1 MEVLSIW
8 TGAWVGR
15 AGMLA
20 EMLSFFILAPE
31 ILGKERLK
39 RVEEALRRGLESATV
54 QTGASFAW
62 IALIAMVFV
71 GTGIMVVLAAAASV
85 GFSEIYAWQLLVGF
99 TVWVVG
105 LGANIRCRVAIK
117 KAHLV
122 EHETDEEEL
131 AIVPRWMAR
140 TSIIVLNPRKFAR
153 VRPAPWLW
161 VMWFLGIPVH
171 LFNFVAY
178 SIIPPGILGVVHL
191 EQRLLASGVGLR
203 SLVVGTGIVLFFGGM
218 GAQFL
223 ATF

>member
-1 MEVLSIW
+1 MDVLSIW

-15 AGMLA
+15 VGILA
-20 EMLSFFILAPE
+20 EMCSFPLLAPE
-31 ILGKERLK
+31 ILGPERLK
-39 RVEEALRRGLESATV
+39 GVEETLRRGLESRVVQAGAGLAWLALVVTV
-54 QTGASFAW
+54 FW
-62 IALIAMVFV
+62 
-71 GTGIMVVLAAAASV
+71 GTILAATATV
-85 GFSEIYAWQLLVGF
+85 GFSDVYVWEGPAAF

-117 KAHLV
+117 EAHLV

-140 TSIIVLNPRKFAR
+140 TSIIVLNPFKFAR
-153 VRPAPWLW
+153 VRPTPWLW
-161 VMWFLGIPVH
+161 VVWFLGIPVH

-178 SIIPPGILGVVHL
+178 SIIPPGILAIVHL
-191 EQRLLASGVGLR
+191 QQRLLASGVGLR

-218 GAQFL
+218 VAQFV